1 MKTSGVFMFITTFR
15 WYASVNVFHYSFQ
28 QTEECGM

>member
-15 WYASVNVFHYSFQ
+15 WYASVRVFHYSFQ
-28 QTEECGM
+28 QTEESGM